1 LERLRASSFIKQFRL
16 YLLRDTVKGMKKKHL
31 GMLVVSAVLIIGGAG
46 TASIAG
52 VEIFSNSNGAEY
64 LPHITSNQLPQ
75 TVPTLKKPEVGDVI
89 GSLSIPRIKS
99 TIAIIEGTG
108 NKELKRGV
116 GHYVGSVIPG
126 VSDNS
131 VLAGHRD
138 SVFRRLG
145 EVKIGDLI
153 TVKNDYGTFVYEVH
167 KIRIVQANDRT
178 VIVPTK
184 SAVLTLSTC
193 YPFRFIGNAPKRYV
207 VQAGL
212 VIGEPIA

>member
-1 LERLRASSFIKQFRL
+1 MR
-16 YLLRDTVKGMKKKHL
+16 KKPL
-31 GMLVVSAVLIIGGAG
+31 ALLVVSTLLLLSGVG
-46 TASIAG
+46 TAGFAAIEIAG
-52 VEIFSNSNGAEY
+52 NNAGAQY
-64 LPHITSNQLPQ
+64 LPQISSNLEVQ
-75 TVPTLKKPEVGDVI
+75 TVPSLKKPKVGDVI
-89 GSLSIPRIKS
+89 GTLSIPRINS
-99 TIAIIEGTG
+99 FEAIIEGTG
-108 NKELKRGV
+108 SKELKRGV

-167 KIRIVQANDRT
+167 KIRIVKANDRT
-178 VIVPTK
+178 VIVPTED
-184 SAVLTLSTC
+184 AILTLSTC
-193 YPFRFIGNAPKRYV
+193 YPFRFIGNAPKRYI